1 MLSSDLTITRTMHQN
16 VLNCLNFI
24 RAHSGAELPS
34 SMNLWV
40 SLVCPI
46 LSLIRITSTC
56 RLELFDEDHC
66 DMLSL
71 IAKYFLLLAR
81 WGENYLSCHLSKIN
95 ARKGSFKSEWGTLV
109 INASKETV
117 GSRAFLSASSF
128 PWIPTWAGTQQKR
141 TDFYVTKIRNNHYWA
156 FWINGWKEL
165 YSFNEVK
172 ALIESEYITKLEE
185 SELRTRSR
193 AWAMAVSSEVKTEA

>member
-1 MLSSDLTITRTMHQN
+1 MCSTVWTSSQW
-16 VLNCLNFI
+16 
-24 RAHSGAELPS
+24 AHSGAELPS
-34 SMNLWV
+34 SRNLWV

-46 LSLIRITSTC
+46 LSLVRITSTC
-56 RLELFDEDHC
+56 RLELFDDDHC

-81 WGENYLSCHLSKIN
+81 WGEDHLSCHLSKIN
-95 ARKGSFKSEWGTLV
+95 ARMGSFKSEWGTLV

-117 GSRAFLSASSF
+117 ASRAFLSASSF

-141 TDFYVTKIRNNHYWA
+141 TDFYLTEIRNNHSWA

-185 SELRTRSR
+185 SELKTRSR
-193 AWAMAVSSEVKTEA
+193 VWTMAVSSAVKIEA